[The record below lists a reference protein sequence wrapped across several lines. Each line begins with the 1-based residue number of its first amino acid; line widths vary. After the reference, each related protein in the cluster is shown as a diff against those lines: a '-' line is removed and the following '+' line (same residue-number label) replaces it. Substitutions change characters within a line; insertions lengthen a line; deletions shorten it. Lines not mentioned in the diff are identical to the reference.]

1 MNRYL
6 SSALILSFTAAM
18 TLGVAAQTNRPA
30 AQASQDPSDSM
41 SKSSAAGMPMADARF
56 MKKAAAGGMAEVE
69 MGKLAVQKASS
80 DQVKQFGQRMI
91 DDHSKANEQ
100 LNQLALQQH
109 IDLPRQPY
117 AKDKETKARLE
128 KLSGVEFD
136 QAYMTDM
143 VNDHKQDVTEFQQE
157 SKSAKDPAL
166 KSFVEQTLPVLRE
179 HLSQAQQILP
189 AQKAEADHAGN
200 PGR

>member
-6 SSALILSFTAAM
+6 IHSLALSFAAAM
-18 TLGVAAQTNRPA
+18 TLSLSAQTTEARG
-30 AQASQDPSDSM
+30 QASQTDSM
-41 SKSSAAGMPMADARF
+41 SKSSAAGMPVADAKF
-56 MKKAAAGGMAEVE
+56 MKKAASGGMAEVE
-69 MGKLAVQKASS
+69 LGKLAVQKASS

-100 LNQLALQQH
+100 LNQLASQEH
-109 IDLPRQPY
+109 IDLPKQPY
-117 AKDKETKARLE
+117 AKERETKARLE

-143 VNDHKQDVTEFQQE
+143 VNDHKQDVAEFQQE
-157 SKSAKDPAL
+157 STSAKDPAL

-179 HLSQAQQILP
+179 HLNQAQQILP

-200 PGR
+200 TAR